1 MINCN
6 MEKSS
11 GLYRSSKDNM
21 IGGVAGGIAAYAHI
35 DAVIVRIIFVL
46 MVIFGGSGVLIYVI
60 MWIVLPLDNRIVNN
74 NFKSENMEENTKTEN
89 GQKSPFQHDP
99 RFKKKDDGSLIAGLI
114 LISLGVIFLV
124 IRYFPRIDFGDLW
137 PILLIIAGVVLL
149 RNAFV
154 RNK

>member
-1 MINCN
+1 

-21 IGGVAGGIAAYAHI
+21 IGGVAGGIAAYARI
-35 DAVIVRIIFVL
+35 DPVIVRILFVL
-46 MVIFGGSGVLIYVI
+46 MAMFGGSGMLIYAI
-60 MWIVLPLDNRIVNN
+60 MWIVLPLDNSIIINDLN
-74 NFKSENMEENTKTEN
+74 SENMEENTKYEN
-89 GQKSPFQHDP
+89 GQKSKFQNHP
-99 RFKKKDDGSLIAGLI
+99 RYKKKDDGSLIAGLI

-137 PILLIIAGVVLL
+137 PILLIVAGVVLL

-154 RNK
+154 RNKQ